1 MLCLIQAPLAVLAQ
15 GLPAPTPSLPTSVDL
30 PAITLR
36 DGLGPGG
43 GRLIGQGSTVI
54 PTDTVPLPGTEERT
68 SAMENL
74 QLRILQKLP
83 AKFYFNASCET
94 SLRLET
100 NPFQTPMKRKVIQTL
115 TGNQA
120 HLFGQFPA
128 ASRQQIWNTLSI
140 VNDCQQVF
148 RVLPNVTGGW
158 AFTPRTRGFCNYFM
172 IRDQLFNSPQL
183 NTVVHSLGGGVQHD
197 IPIGRKGNLMVDLQ
211 ARELWQLHQIPV
223 FDYLPGVTFT
233 YLAKPSTVLFANALL
248 QLRGKAPFQAPTRE
262 IDPFYTFGF
271 LYRKKSWT
279 FTNSATFVQN
289 FREPFRGN
297 AIIPINNYS
306 WILDCEVA
314 KRITEKIPGLQVF
327 VRAEPI
333 YNFHSRR
340 TFGLSGMDFRL
351 FYGLRLVLGKAPLTA
366 ALQQIREQ
374 LKEQEEALPPPAG
387 GSTSGP
393 SSALPRKR
401 RAAPNAPSGATPPA
415 PVETSSAPSDAAPTP
430 AEPSTPAATSET
442 EPAVKE
448 VSSSDVTLSD
458 SAPKLLTN
466 ADDMK

>member
-1 MLCLIQAPLAVLAQ
+1 
-15 GLPAPTPSLPTSVDL
+15 
-30 PAITLR
+30 
-36 DGLGPGG
+36 
-43 GRLIGQGSTVI
+43 
-54 PTDTVPLPGTEERT
+54 
-68 SAMENL
+68 MENL

-120 HLFGQFPA
+120 HLFGLFPQA
-128 ASRQQIWNTLSI
+128 NRQQIYNTLTI

-172 IRDQLFNSPQL
+172 IRDQLFDSPQL

-197 IPIGRKGNLMVDLQ
+197 FPIGRKGNLLLDLQ

-223 FDYLPGVTFT
+223 FDYLPGITFT
-233 YLAKPSTVLFANALL
+233 YLARPSTVLFCNALL

-306 WILDCEVA
+306 WILDVEVA
-314 KRITEKIPGLQVF
+314 KRITDKIPGLQAF

-374 LKEQEEALPPPAG
+374 LKEQEEASPPPVG
-387 GSTSGP
+387 
-393 SSALPRKR
+393 
-401 RAAPNAPSGATPPA
+401 PA
-415 PVETSSAPSDAAPTP
+415 PT
-430 AEPSTPAATSET
+430 
-442 EPAVKE
+442 
-448 VSSSDVTLSD
+448 
-458 SAPKLLTN
+458 SAPKGGSPGDSGTSTGDPGSAPTRPLNRDGTRG
-466 ADDMK
+466 AGRSDTRSGPKQDDATDSNSNDSSP